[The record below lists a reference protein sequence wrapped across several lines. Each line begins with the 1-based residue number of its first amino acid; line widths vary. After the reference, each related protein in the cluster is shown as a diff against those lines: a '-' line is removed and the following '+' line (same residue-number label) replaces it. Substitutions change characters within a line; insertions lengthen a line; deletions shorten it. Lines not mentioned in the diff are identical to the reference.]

1 MRFASSI
8 TTRDEAAA
16 AVEELLAPIDA
27 RVTPGEV
34 DIALLFMTTHYD
46 DGLDLVLDRVGHAL
60 PRALLLGC
68 TAEGTI
74 GVDREIERAPSISLL
89 AASLPD
95 VDVRPFHLEQKQ
107 LEASKTEADWERI
120 VGVSPES
127 KPTFLC
133 LADPFSI
140 AVYDFLDQMNEHYP
154 HCPVIGGIASAG
166 RAPRQ
171 NRLILAGDTHR
182 EGLVGMA
189 LSGNLR
195 VKTVVSQGCRPIGKS
210 FIVTKAEGNIIHELG
225 RRPALEQLH
234 AVLTSLKGAD
244 EQLARESMFLGR
256 VIDEYKASFGRGD
269 FLIHNI
275 LGADRKTG
283 AIGIAGQVKVGST
296 VQFHVRDAQS
306 ADEDLNAML
315 LPHVATAP
323 EGALL
328 FGCNGRGTHM
338 WPQPGHDIGV
348 LRRLLGD
355 VPVAGFFCG
364 GEFGPVGGRNFI
376 HGFTASIALF
386 HSPSALHSS
395 QS

>member
-8 TTRDEAAA
+8 TTQKDPGKAIQ
-16 AVEELLAPIDA
+16 ELLAPLDA

-34 DIALLFMTTHYD
+34 DLALLFITDHYGD
-46 DGLDLVLDRVGHAL
+46 ALDLILERVAQVVPH
-60 PRALLLGC
+60 ALLLGC

-74 GVDREIERAPSISLL
+74 GVDKELERTASMSLL
-89 AASLPD
+89 VASLPD
-95 VDVRPFHLEQKQ
+95 VDIRPFHLQQKQ
-107 LEASKTEADWERI
+107 LETARSANDWERI

-127 KPTFLC
+127 MPTFIC

-140 AVYDFLDQMNEHYP
+140 AVYDYLEQMNAHYP
-154 HCPVIGGIASAG
+154 QCPVVGGIASAG

-171 NRLILAGDTHR
+171 NRLILGGVVQQ
-182 EGLVGMA
+182 EGMVGAA

-195 VKTVVSQGCRPIGKS
+195 VETVVSQGCRPIGKS
-210 FIVTKAEGNIIHELG
+210 FLVTKAEGNIIHELG
-225 RRPALEQLH
+225 RKPALEQLH
-234 AVLTSLKGAD
+234 SVLTKLAEPE
-244 EQLARESMFLGR
+244 EQLARESLFLGR
-256 VIDEYKASFGRGD
+256 VIDEYKGQFGRGD

-275 LGADRKTG
+275 LGADRKSG
-283 AIGIAGQVKVGST
+283 ALGIAGQVKVGTT

-306 ADEDLNAML
+306 ADEDLRAML
-315 LPHVATAP
+315 GAHAATEP

-338 WPQPGHDIGV
+338 WPEPGHDVGV
-348 LRRLLGD
+348 LRQLLGN

-364 GEFGPVGGRNFI
+364 GEFGPVGGRNFV

-386 HSPSALHSS
+386 HSPSANPKE
-395 QS
+395 